1 MLCCFH
7 SRAPEQRIPL
17 MALGPKTCL
26 NTYICQNVVVFF
38 FLCLPGW
45 ITEYSKLSNGFTSC
59 LSPAKYAKQ
68 QKKIFYVERHRKET
82 QMPVSDKGFTRSHF

>member
-1 MLCCFH
+1 MSNIKMLCCFH

-26 NTYICQNVVVFF
+26 NTYTCQNVIGFFF

-45 ITEYSKLSNGFTSC
+45 ITEYSKLGNGFTSC
-59 LSPAKYAKQ
+59 LSPAKCAKQ
-68 QKKIFYVERHRKET
+68 QKKIIFCVERQKRN
-82 QMPVSDKGFTRSHF
+82 SDACL